1 MKNRQSNVGSQQKWA
16 KNTGGFTDKKMA
28 GFSWRFDGDIA
39 VEMMVPN
46 WLQVGELLE
55 FSQVYGIPSGND

>member
-1 MKNRQSNVGSQQKWA
+1 MLVPNKNGPKIPA
-16 KNTGGFTDKKMA
+16 DKKMA